1 MEVKIK
7 NDKFSKTF
15 VRTKIKSTHLVG
27 TSPDSIFMSTVE
39 DHHSIGHSRNSRK
52 AYYSTGSRG

>member
-1 MEVKIK
+1 MESKNKIE
-7 NDKFSKTF
+7 KFSKTF
-15 VRTKIKSTHLVG
+15 VRTKIKSTHLIG
-27 TSPDSIFMSTVE
+27 TPNDAIFMSTVE